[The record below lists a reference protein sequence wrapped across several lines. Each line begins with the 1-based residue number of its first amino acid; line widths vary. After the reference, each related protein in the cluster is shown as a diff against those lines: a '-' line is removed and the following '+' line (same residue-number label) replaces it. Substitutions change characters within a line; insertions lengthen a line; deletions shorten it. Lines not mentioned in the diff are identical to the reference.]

1 MKLNQ
6 AKAALEDYLIKELG
20 LDKDNVKSEIEEDT
34 LYVSSLLSTK
44 FFDDNIL
51 NAYEFSVNGVLIVK
65 FILDKLPMNLS
76 NMKMVNEYNRNV
88 ILFKCFVSE
97 DSEGSEDK
105 GYLNFNHVFINIKTA
120 DDLIE
125 SVKFLLDRFVG
136 EYSLKFL
143 KPLADLTTED

>member
-6 AKAALEDYLIKELG
+6 AKAALENYLIKELG
-20 LDKDNVKSEIEEDT
+20 LDKDNVNSEIEEDT
-34 LYVSSLLSTK
+34 LYVSSMLSTK

-51 NAYEFSVNGVLIVK
+51 NAYEFTEDGFLIVK

-76 NMKMVNEYNRNV
+76 NMKMVNEYNSNV
-88 ILFKCFVSE
+88 ILFKCFIN
-97 DSEGSEDK
+97 EDK

-125 SVKFLLDRFVG
+125 SVKFLLDRLVG

>member
-51 NAYEFSVNGVLIVK
+51 NAYEFSENGVLIVK

-97 DSEGSEDK
+97 DSEDK